1 MFHRDPNT
9 PLEVEHGW
17 SEDAAT
23 GNVNPEVYY
32 FKWKATLQSAVL
44 LLIDFNDNTSNKFN
58 KRLKFW
64 KKNLPIY
71 LETLIDSSNWRRK
84 VEIQFR

>member
-1 MFHRDPNT
+1 MFHRDRNT

-32 FKWKATLQSAVL
+32 FKWKANLQSAVL
-44 LLIDFNDNTSNKFN
+44 LLIDFADNTSDKFN

-64 KKNLPIY
+64 KKNLQITY
-71 LETLIDSSNWRRK
+71 SYITHLLRNVHW
-84 VEIQFR
+84 QQ